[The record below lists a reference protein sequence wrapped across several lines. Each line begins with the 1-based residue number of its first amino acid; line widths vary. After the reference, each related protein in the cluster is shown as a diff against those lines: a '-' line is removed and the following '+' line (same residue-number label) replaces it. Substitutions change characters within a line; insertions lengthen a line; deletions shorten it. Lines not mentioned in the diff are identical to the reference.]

1 MEYTVRYKKQ
11 NQWFWRKIKKVI
23 GDGLSTPNESS
34 IPYRHFVNT
43 DKELIC
49 IPVTE
54 TIFKFSSERAN
65 IIEQNQRDQQ
75 QKEVDET

>member
-11 NQWFWRKIKKVI
+11 NQWFWRKISRVI

-34 IPYRHFVNT
+34 IPYRHFVNK

-49 IPVTE
+49 IPVAE

-65 IIEQNQRDQQ
+65 IIEQTQRNQQ
-75 QKEVDET
+75 QKVDET